1 MSTYVGGSA
10 SCVAPVIGMAGLE
23 ALSAS
28 AVNLLGY
35 DADRISPVPVRD

>member
-10 SCVAPVIGMAGLE
+10 SCVAHVIGMAGLE
-23 ALSAS
+23 ALYAS
-28 AVNLLGY
+28 AVNVVGH